1 MRPYVEPLV
10 CKPHDIL
17 RLDTECGKELTEAAD
32 SHFSFP
38 RAGET
43 KISPLRQAYSIVDQ
57 GAQ

>member
-10 CKPHDIL
+10 CKPQDIL

-43 KISPLRQAYSIVDQ
+43 KISPLRQA
-57 GAQ
+57 